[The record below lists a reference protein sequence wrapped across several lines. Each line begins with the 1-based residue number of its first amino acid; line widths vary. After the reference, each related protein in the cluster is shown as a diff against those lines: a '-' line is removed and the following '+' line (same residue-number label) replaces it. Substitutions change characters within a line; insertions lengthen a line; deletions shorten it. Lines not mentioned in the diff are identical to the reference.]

1 MGLIYGTNCGF
12 VTETPVDDPTV
23 TATTLDGH
31 AIAIKAVAP
40 AGATRITEIG
50 WWHDYNANAGNF
62 EVGLYSH
69 DAGSDIPDTRLY
81 VDNTNARTLAEGWDS
96 VEVDWEI
103 TEGTTYWIA
112 IQCDS
117 VGGYVKTDYQNDGI
131 NRRSLDINTVSL
143 PETWSADVTNDYA
156 IAIYAVYDSGGEEYV
171 DVAGTIIGTSSLSGA
186 LTIGNIVDLSGTIIG
201 ISSLS
206 GSLYFSIAPAIWPR
220 TRSSDYAPDLY
231 WDEETETWVTSRVT
245 GPGSLIDYVVFVGE
259 EGEIYFGSV

>member
-12 VTETPVDDPTV
+12 VTETPVDDPAV
-23 TATTLDGH
+23 TATNLDGH

-50 WWHDYNANAGNF
+50 WWHNNNANAGNF

-112 IQCDS
+112 IQCDV
-117 VGGYVKTDYQNDGI
+117 VGGDVKTDYQNDGI
-131 NRRSLDINTVSL
+131 NRRSLDISTASL
-143 PETWSADVTNDYA
+143 PATWSADATSNYA
-156 IAIYAVYDSGGEEYV
+156 VAVYAVYDSGGEEYV
-171 DVAGTIIGTSSLSGA
+171 DIAGTITGAGSLSGVLA
-186 LTIGNIVDLSGTIIG
+186 VSNVVELAGTITG
-201 ISSLS
+201 AGSLS
-206 GSLYFSIAPAIWPR
+206 GVLTIAANWQP
-220 TRSSDYAPDLY
+220 TDY
-231 WDEETETWVTSRVT
+231 EIGRRV
-245 GPGSLIDYVVFVGE
+245 VAVGNDSFYYE
-259 EGEIYFGSV
+259 DI